1 VCVSTLI
8 IRALAVGDVS
18 SGDWARVFVKELL
31 VGAALGACM
40 AAAIYGI
47 GLAWPAARPIA
58 PVVAVTMVALVVWA
72 NLVGALLPMLL
83 RRLGADPAVAGAP
96 LVSTVVDASGL
107 LIYFGV
113 ATLMLPD

>member
-1 VCVSTLI
+1 
-8 IRALAVGDVS
+8 
-18 SGDWARVFVKELL
+18 
-31 VGAALGACM
+31 
-40 AAAIYGI
+40 
-47 GLAWPAARPIA
+47 
-58 PVVAVTMVALVVWA
+58 
-72 NLVGALLPMLL
+72 MLL